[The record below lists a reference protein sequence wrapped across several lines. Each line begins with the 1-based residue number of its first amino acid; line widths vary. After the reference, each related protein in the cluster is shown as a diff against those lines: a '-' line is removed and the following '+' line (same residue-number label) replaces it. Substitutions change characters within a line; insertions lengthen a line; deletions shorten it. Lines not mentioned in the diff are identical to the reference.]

1 MPEPATDKLQPLDQ
15 AIARHVKP
23 GNSVVMG
30 ACLEPDIPFAAAYEI
45 IRQGIGGLNVIAPI
59 SDMCSDVLIGA
70 GCVAHITGA
79 WVGNV
84 SAGLGHNYRRAYETG
99 IPGPVTVHD
108 HSNFSLGMA
117 LLAGAHGIPYL
128 PVRSI
133 LGSDILSSNPD
144 FTMAENPFSDDPE
157 PVVLVKPLRPDVAIL
172 PVQRADRDGN
182 AHHWGSRG
190 LAEEAALA
198 AEKVIVLADEIVG
211 KDVIASDPSR
221 VLVPGYLVAAVCHV
235 PAAAH
240 PSPMTGCWR
249 RDNGFFAD
257 YHIQSRTREG
267 FLDWLGEW
275 VLDVPDHAAYRAKLG
290 SRLDDLRIKQSAPAA
305 MANYAAE

>member
-1 MPEPATDKLQPLDQ
+1 MPEPATDKLWPLNE
-15 AIARHVKP
+15 AIARHLKP
-23 GNSVVMG
+23 GASVVLG
-30 ACLEPDIPFAAAYEI
+30 ACLEPDIPFAASYEI
-45 IRQGIGGLNVIAPI
+45 IRQGIGELNVIAPI
-59 SDMCSDVLIGA
+59 SDMSTDVLIGA
-70 GCVAHITGA
+70 GCVAHVTGA

-84 SAGLGHNYRRAYETG
+84 SAGLGHNYRRAYENAE
-99 IPGPVTVHD
+99 PGPVTVHD

-144 FTMAENPFSDDPE
+144 FRITENPFSEDKE
-157 PVVLVKPLRPDVAIL
+157 PVVLVRPLRPDIAVL
-172 PVQRADRDGN
+172 PVQRADRFGN
-182 AHHWGSRG
+182 AHHWGNRG

-198 AEKVIVLADEIVG
+198 AEKVILLADEIVEPE
-211 KDVIASDPSR
+211 VIASDPSR

-240 PSPMTGCWR
+240 PSPMTGRWR
-249 RDNGFFAD
+249 RDSEFFAD
-257 YHIQSRTREG
+257 YHSRSRSRDG
-267 FLDWLGEW
+267 FLEWLREW
-275 VLDVPDHAAYRAKLG
+275 VLDVPDHGAYRAKLG

-305 MANYAAE
+305 AANYAAQ